1 MKFLFIILVLV
12 SFNSFAD
19 LDDYKFTCEQIGFK
33 VQSEDFGECVLELRK
48 KDKVKQKANDTA
60 RKKANDTAKKKAN
73 DNARKAAQQRANDAQ
88 RQRTNDAQR
97 QRTNDAQRQ
106 RANDAQR
113 QQAIAQANAHFAKIQ
128 AQNASIQRQYQA
140 EVAAYR
146 KDLADARKQA
156 ADEKRRD
163 RGLKLLELG
172 LGIASGKYEG
182 RGSNSAYSSRSLP
195 PPPSINPYSRYRLTF
210 PDNSYM
216 DCDYNSRT
224 RNADCF

>member
-60 RKKANDTAKKKAN
+60 RKKANDTARKKAN
-73 DNARKAAQQRANDAQ
+73 DTARKAAQQRANDS
-88 RQRTNDAQR
+88 
-97 QRTNDAQRQ
+97 QRQ
-106 RANDAQR
+106 RANDSQRQRAQR
-113 QQAIAQANAHFAKIQ
+113 EQAIAQANAHFARIQ
-128 AQNASIQRQYQA
+128 TQNAAIQRQYQA

-182 RGSNSAYSSRSLP
+182 RGINSAYSSRPLP
-195 PPPSINPYSRYRLTF
+195 APPSINPYSRYRLTF

>member
-1 MKFLFIILVLV
+1 MKFLFIVLFIV

-33 VQSEDFGECVLELRK
+33 SQTEDFGECVLELRK

-60 RKKANDTAKKKAN
+60 RKKANDTARKKAN
-73 DNARKAAQQRANDAQ
+73 DTARKKANAAKQQRAQ
-88 RQRTNDAQR
+88 Q
-97 QRTNDAQRQ
+97 Q
-106 RANDAQR
+106 RAQQQRASDAQR

-128 AQNASIQRQYQA
+128 AQNAAIQRQYQA

-182 RGSNSAYSSRSLP
+182 RGINSTYSSRPLP
-195 PPPSINPYSRYRLTF
+195 APPSINPYSRYRLTF

>member
-1 MKFLFIILVLV
+1 MKFLFIVLVIV

-60 RKKANDTAKKKAN
+60 RKKANDTA
-73 DNARKAAQQRANDAQ
+73 RKAAQQRANDS
-88 RQRTNDAQR
+88 
-97 QRTNDAQRQ
+97 QRQ
-106 RANDAQR
+106 RAQR
-113 QQAIAQANAHFAKIQ
+113 EQAIAQANAHFARIQ
-128 AQNASIQRQYQA
+128 TQNAAIQRQYQA

-182 RGSNSAYSSRSLP
+182 RGINSTYSSRPLP
-195 PPPSINPYSRYRLTF
+195 APPSINPYSRYRLTF

-216 DCDYNSRT
+216 DCDFNSRT

>member
-60 RKKANDTAKKKAN
+60 RKKANDTA
-73 DNARKAAQQRANDAQ
+73 RKAAQQRANDS
-88 RQRTNDAQR
+88 
-97 QRTNDAQRQ
+97 QRQ
-106 RANDAQR
+106 RAQR
-113 QQAIAQANAHFAKIQ
+113 EQAIAQANAHFARIQ
-128 AQNASIQRQYQA
+128 TQNAAIQRQYQA

-182 RGSNSAYSSRSLP
+182 RGINSAYSSRPLP
-195 PPPSINPYSRYRLTF
+195 APPSINPYSRYRLTF